1 MGLKNKI
8 LIILTVISSHFAWAD
23 DLQLGAPSY
32 GGTGCPVGSA
42 SFTLSP
48 DGKSVIGLF
57 DSFANQLGVAAG
69 RLSDRKSCNIVVP
82 IHVPQ
87 GYSVALGDLGVFS
100 GFNSLPTG
108 AVSTL
113 TIQSFWSGG
122 TGPTFARTF
131 RGPLNDNFDFLTTSQ
146 LSSFNWS
153 PCGVDV
159 NLRLNITLMT
169 KSPNGIEAFSNLDK
183 LTSSKFLQWRRC
195 R

>member
-1 MGLKNKI
+1 M
-8 LIILTVISSHFAWAD
+8 SSHFVWAD
-23 DLQLGAPSY
+23 GLQLGTPSF

-48 DGKSVIGLF
+48 DGKSVVGLF
-57 DSFANQLGVAAG
+57 DSFSNELGVNAG

-87 GYSVALGDLGVFS
+87 GYSVVIGDLGIFS
-100 GFNSLPTG
+100 GFNSLPAS

-113 TIQSFWSGG
+113 TIQSFWAGG
-122 TGPTFARTF
+122 AGPSLTRTF
-131 RGPLNDNFDFLTTSQ
+131 RGPLNTNFDFLASSQ
-146 LSSFNWS
+146 PASLNWS
-153 PCGVDV
+153 PCGEDV

-169 KSPNGIEAFSNLDK
+169 KSPNGIDAISTLDK

-195 R
+195 Q